1 MEHYIMIIVLMSGA
15 GFLGGITNYLRFE
28 QEKKDW
34 AFFWRNVLMG
44 ISASALVPL
53 FLTMISSNLLKE
65 SASDSSRFFIFFGFC
80 LIASLS
86 SKAFIQTVS
95 DRLLNDLNKTKKE
108 LKEFKKDVQPIVSK
122 ETEPQEAE
130 RDASLLKIS
139 DFGLFDENSKKVLHA
154 LGRGNY
160 VWRTLGGI
168 VQETGIPTETVLNSL
183 NWLSSKRLVEAGVK
197 GRWGLT
203 LKGRDFFSVVFK
215 SESSTPK

>member
-1 MEHYIMIIVLMSGA
+1 MEHYIMIIILMSGA
-15 GFLGGITNYLRFE
+15 GLLGGITNYLRFE

-34 AFFWRNVLMG
+34 SSFWRNVLMG
-44 ISASALVPL
+44 ISASTLVPL

-95 DRLLNDLNKTKKE
+95 DRLLNEMNKTKKE
-108 LKEFKKDVQPIVSK
+108 LKEFKKDVGPIVSK
-122 ETEPQEAE
+122 ETEPRESE

-139 DFGLFDENSKKVLHA
+139 SFSLDENAKKVLHA

-160 VWRTLGGI
+160 V
-168 VQETGIPTETVLNSL
+168 
-183 NWLSSKRLVEAGVK
+183 
-197 GRWGLT
+197 
-203 LKGRDFFSVVFK
+203 
-215 SESSTPK
+215 